1 MSFTLHGIPVSRG
14 IVIGRVHLLA
24 SAALDVP
31 HYLVLAPQVEAEVAR
46 LDEAIATVVNELY
59 QVEDQLPPSAP
70 PEFAALVD
78 LHRLI
83 LQDPLLSEETAR
95 LVRERRY
102 NAEWAM
108 TAQLEAVVEQ
118 FEEMED
124 EYIASRRADVE
135 QVVERVLKV
144 LTGSAL
150 TLAQVADEATT
161 SRASRRRAA
170 SRRGEKDHDESRD
183 EPMIVVAHDIAPADM
198 LQFKKDV
205 FGGFATDLGSATAHT
220 AILAKS
226 LDIPA
231 VVGLGNASRL
241 LEQDEWVIVDGD
253 AGILIVDPPQIVLD
267 EYRLRRR
274 DLELAHEKLMRLA
287 RTPTRTLDEVAIDLH
302 ANIELPDDCA
312 FADEVGATGIGLY
325 RTEFLFMARDTLPGE
340 DEQFEAY
347 RRVVKHM
354 APRSVTIRTLDIGA
368 DKTPAAVRDE
378 LSHESGS
385 DVFNTANPALGLR
398 AIRFCLSEPQM
409 FLQQLRAILRASAF
423 GPVRLLI
430 PMIAHP
436 QEVDAALVLIQT
448 AKGQL
453 DAAGLA
459 YDRQM
464 PVGGM
469 IEIPAAA
476 LSLALFA
483 KRLDFFSIGTND
495 LIQYTLAID
504 RTDNAVAHLYDP
516 LHPAVLQ
523 LIAQTIAAGTRLG
536 LPVSV
541 CGEMAGDPLLARLLL
556 GLGLRSFSMH
566 PAQLL
571 EVKYE
576 ILRSDVDTC
585 ESLARKI
592 MSAGEPDRI
601 RTLVERMRAA

>member
-1 MSFTLHGIPVSRG
+1 MAFTLHGIPVSRG
-14 IVIGRVHLLA
+14 IVIGRVQLLA
-24 SAALDVP
+24 SVALEVP
-31 HYLVLAPQVEAEVAR
+31 HYLILGPEIESEVVR
-46 LDEAIATVVNELY
+46 LDEAVATVVNELY
-59 QVEDQLPPSAP
+59 QVQSELPANAP
-70 PEFAALVD
+70 PEFSALVD

-83 LQDPLLSEETAR
+83 LQDPLLSEEPAR

-102 NAEWAM
+102 NAEWAL
-108 TAQLEAVVEQ
+108 TAQLKAVVEQ
-118 FEEMED
+118 FEEIDD
-124 EYIASRRADVE
+124 EYIAARRADVE

-144 LTGSAL
+144 LTGTAH
-150 TLAQVADEATT
+150 TLSQIAADA
-161 SRASRRRAA
+161 AA
-170 SRRGEKDHDESRD
+170 SKKKNGKHGNGRNGAIEDD
-183 EPMIVVAHDIAPADM
+183 PMIVVAHDIAPADM
-198 LQFKKDV
+198 LQFKKQV

-231 VVGLGNASRL
+231 VVGLGTATRL
-241 LEQDEWVIVDGD
+241 LEQDECVIVDGD
-253 AGILIVDPPQIVLD
+253 AGILIVDPPPFVLD
-267 EYRLRRR
+267 EYRLRKR

-287 RTPTRTLDEVAIDLH
+287 RTPTRTLDDVAVDLH
-302 ANIELPDDCA
+302 ANIELPDDCG
-312 FADEVGATGIGLY
+312 FADQVGATGIGLF
-325 RTEFLFMARDTLPGE
+325 RTEFLFMTRDSMPNE

-347 RRVVKHM
+347 RRVVVLM
-354 APRSVTIRTLDIGA
+354 EGRPVTIRTLDIGA
-368 DKTPAAVRDE
+368 DKTPHAMR
-378 LSHESGS
+378 HEYGGEI
-385 DVFNTANPALGLR
+385 FNATNPALGLR

-409 FLQQLRAILRASAF
+409 FLIQLRAILRASAF

-453 DAAGLA
+453 DAAGVA
-459 YDRQM
+459 YDRKM

-476 LSLALFA
+476 LSLPIFA
-483 KRLDFFSIGTND
+483 KRLAFFSIGTND

-523 LIAQTIAAGTRLG
+523 LVAQTIATCNRLS
-536 LPVSV
+536 LPISV
-541 CGEMAGDPLLARLLL
+541 CGEMAGDPMLARLLL

-576 ILRSDVDTC
+576 VLRSDVVAC
-585 ESLARKI
+585 ESLAKKI

-601 RTLVERMRAA
+601 RALVERMRAA